1 MTCEIDFVKQTTL
14 GILRHLLEYILRTN
28 TLISFNIACEMQLF
42 AFWKALFSVI
52 QGNMNFDFFQMI
64 FMIGLFFK
72 TFQNQFKESC
82 FRLFLF

>member
-1 MTCEIDFVKQTTL
+1 M
-14 GILRHLLEYILRTN
+14 
-28 TLISFNIACEMQLF
+28 F

-82 FRLFLF
+82 FGLLSTLILKTSYKRHACGNFPSLRSCKHAFDLTNLGYSIFFLN

>member
-1 MTCEIDFVKQTTL
+1 M
-14 GILRHLLEYILRTN
+14 
-28 TLISFNIACEMQLF
+28 F

-72 TFQNQFKESC
+72 TFQNQFKESMFSTTLILITSYKRHARGNFPSLRSC
-82 FRLFLF
+82 KHAFDMTNLGYSIFFLN